1 MKTLYLLRHAK
12 SSWDKP
18 GLSDRER
25 PLNKRGKRDAP
36 RMGAALR
43 DLVAAQVIAASPAR
57 RAQLTLG
64 GLCDGWPELA
74 ALQHRTEEGLYTF
87 DVADLLQ
94 WLRRQDDAEDPLFIL
109 GHNPA
114 LTDLINLLAPADYLP
129 NLPTAGFV
137 ELALELEH
145 WRDITGG
152 SGSLVRALFPRQL

>member
-1 MKTLYLLRHAK
+1 MKTLYLFRHSK

-43 DLVAAQVIAASPAR
+43 ELVPAMPVHVSPAR

-64 GLCDGWPELA
+64 GLCDNWPELA
-74 ALQHRTEEGLYTF
+74 AAPHETVEALYTF
-87 DVADLLQ
+87 DVVDLLQ
-94 WLRRQDDAEDPLFIL
+94 WLRTRQGDALFIV

-114 LTDLINLLAPADYLP
+114 FTDLVNMLAPEQSLP

-137 ELALELEH
+137 ELELDIAIALADGDE
-145 WRDITGG
+145 
-152 SGSLVRALFPRQL
+152 S

>member
-12 SSWDKP
+12 SSWDRP

-25 PLNKRGKRDAP
+25 PLNRRGKRDAP

-43 DLVAAQVIAASPAR
+43 EMITAQTVAASPAR

-64 GLCDGWPELA
+64 GLCDTWPELA
-74 ALQHRTEEGLYTF
+74 ALEHRTEEGLYTF

-94 WLRRQDDAEDPLFIL
+94 WLRRQNDVEDPLFII

-114 LTDLINLLAPADYLP
+114 FTDLVNLLAPSEYLP

-137 ELALELEH
+137 ELSLDLAH
-145 WRDITGG
+145 WRDIRGG
-152 SGSLVRALFPRQL
+152 SGRLVRSLFPKQL

>member
-1 MKTLYLLRHAK
+1 MKSLYLLRHAK

-18 GLSDRER
+18 SLADRER

-43 DLVAAQVIAASPAR
+43 ERMTAMPVHLSPAR

-64 GLCDGWPELA
+64 GLCDNWPELA
-74 ALQHRTEEGLYTF
+74 GEDHITEEDLYTF
-87 DVADLLQ
+87 DVVDLLQ
-94 WLRRQDDAEDPLFIL
+94 WLRAQRGEALFII

-114 LTDLINLLAPADYLP
+114 FTDLVNLLAADAQLP

-137 ELALELEH
+137 ELEL
-145 WRDITGG
+145 DIENWDDLSSHCGR
-152 SGSLVRALFPRQL
+152 LRRRLFPKEL